1 MVDLNKI
8 RIGVVIVNY
17 NSGHYLSQCLKSL
30 SMSTAPLEIVVVDNN
45 SSDHSVL
52 DSQGIIGAPNILKLI
67 GRLLLDPRV
76 PRRAKITLGV
86 AAAYV
91 VSPID
96 LVPDVIPVIGWA
108 DDVLLV
114 LFAIDSLIERA
125 GPEIVDEH
133 WDGPGDLLSLVREAV
148 GLSRSIMPKRLTAII
163 DRLSG

>member
-1 MVDLNKI
+1 GRSIQSKRLVADAALML
-8 RIGVVIVNY
+8 
-17 NSGHYLSQCLKSL
+17 
-30 SMSTAPLEIVVVDNN
+30 
-45 SSDHSVL
+45 
-52 DSQGIIGAPNILKLI
+52 PNILKLI